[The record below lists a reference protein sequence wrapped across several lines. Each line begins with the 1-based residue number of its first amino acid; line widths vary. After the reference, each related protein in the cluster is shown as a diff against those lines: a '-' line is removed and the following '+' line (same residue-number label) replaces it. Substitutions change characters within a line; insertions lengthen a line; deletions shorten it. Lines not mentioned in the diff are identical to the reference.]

1 MPATPLNKELYEKAK
16 QIVYARYAKPSA
28 YRSGALVKLYKEMG
42 GKYKDDD
49 KKKSIDDKPLKRW
62 QNKEKWLN
70 LNALVIGET
79 LPCGVKYKGQKEPTV
94 CRPSIKAS
102 DSTPKPLATQLSKK
116 QIKKAIETKKKGKT
130 INWQKL

>member
-62 QNKEKWLN
+62 FEEQWSDINPSKTSTSYPVYRPTKRITEK
-70 LNALVIGET
+70 T
-79 LPCGVKYKGQKEPTV
+79 PTT
-94 CRPSIKAS
+94 K
-102 DSTPKPLATQLSKK
+102 DELSKK
-116 QIKKAIETKKKGKT
+116 RIKEQSKLKQTIKGKK
-130 INWQKL
+130 NLPKF